1 MIMKNFTFNANIS
14 KCRSLLVAA
23 LAGVGM
29 MASAQSMQVIS
40 SLTDSDGTVYDG
52 VMSQAISPN
61 HRYIAGTVTNIND
74 GKSGIFVYDLE
85 SDKCVIQPD
94 VNYTGLN
101 LSAVTDDGVAVG
113 YNGDDADNW
122 LIAATTLSIDGET
135 TKLQAPE
142 ESSSYAY
149 DITDDGKTIV
159 GYYASNMDFVSH
171 ACVWKDGKI
180 EDLPVPASEEAGM
193 TVSGSEAKY
202 VSADGSVICGALLD
216 EYWSPVLA
224 LWSLQDDGSYK
235 CEAVGNKYYSLDGA
249 DPERPYMQF
258 YAADLSR
265 NGKYVAL
272 KLGTA
277 NAQHVGRYNVG
288 TGEFEECMHE
298 ANSDFAGA
306 VAIDAMSVADDGTI
320 LASCVTNMG
329 WSYKPCLWKAGDEM
343 PQLISAMCPELEQLA
358 AFDESGANYGTSIT
372 PDGRYVTGYSDD
384 SSKGGSGM
392 YMNTAYVIDL
402 YYTTTAIDKASN
414 AGGGDAEVAR
424 YTVGGTRVSA
434 PVKGLNIV
442 KKADGSTVK
451 VMVK

>member
-52 VMSQAISPN
+52 VMSQAIFPN
-61 HRYIAGTVTNIND
+61 HRYIAGVVTNIDEARN
-74 GKSGIFVYDLE
+74 GIFVYDLE
-85 SDKCVIQPD
+85 TGSYSVQGD
-94 VNYTGLN
+94 VNMMGSSLF
-101 LSAVTDDGVAVG
+101 SVTDNGVAVG
-113 YNGDDADNW
+113 HNGDPLNEFSVTARTMSVDGTV
-122 LIAATTLSIDGET
+122 TTLDT
-135 TKLQAPE
+135 PE